1 MITPMSLYAAASW
14 GLIGAGAI
22 EAWDLYGA
30 IHRVRGF
37 PWNKPGEVAVA
48 PFLVAVVLRLLL
60 GAGMATAFVS
70 SGQAFKDWLAK
81 EKQAG
86 VRVVYFTTEHS
97 RVSSLKS
104 ELGQYR
110 KFDVL
115 TTPELN
121 NKFFIARV
129 EL

>member
-60 GAGMATAFVS
+60 GAGLATAFVS
-70 SGQAFKDWLAK
+70 SGQAAGPVGALAVGIAAPK
-81 EKQAG
+81 LRHTIAPPAADAAPERLKPA
-86 VRVVYFTTEHS
+86 HS
-97 RVSSLKS
+97 PAS
-104 ELGQYR
+104 
-110 KFDVL
+110 
-115 TTPELN
+115 
-121 NKFFIARV
+121 I
-129 EL
+129 

>member
-70 SGQAFKDWLAK
+70 SGQAAGPVGALAVGIAAPK
-81 EKQAG
+81 LLEQLARHTIAPPAADAAPERLKPA
-86 VRVVYFTTEHS
+86 HS
-97 RVSSLKS
+97 PASIEEGSHA
-104 ELGQYR
+104 
-110 KFDVL
+110 
-115 TTPELN
+115 P
-121 NKFFIARV
+121 
-129 EL
+129 